1 MFKKHFLLSFCLL
14 ATANACVAD
23 TNVSKDLSK
32 NLIKKDRGNKNLV
45 TAPLSPNALNND
57 NGVAV
62 QHFFIKSQLQARSGR
77 FFISPMISYSLKPDA
92 AKVETVWVGPA
103 INYEF

>member
-1 MFKKHFLLSFCLL
+1 MFKKHLVLSLYFLLCAGF
-14 ATANACVAD
+14 CVAE
-23 TNVSKDLSK
+23 TSVSKDLGSK
-32 NLIKKDRGNKNLV
+32 SLRRDKTARGSL
-45 TAPLSPNALNND
+45 APSSIDTLHNE

-77 FFISPMISYSLKPDA
+77 FFISPMISYSVKPDA
-92 AKVETVWVGPA
+92 GKVDTVWVGPA